1 MYQATAEHFVVSGAR
16 EKDNH
21 YVTLVEPFLISLFIA
36 LPNGLLT
43 SCVLKNV
50 VNHMNI

>member
-16 EKDNH
+16 GKDNH
-21 YVTLVEPFLISLFIA
+21 YVTLVEPFLISLFT
-36 LPNGLLT
+36 LQNGLLT